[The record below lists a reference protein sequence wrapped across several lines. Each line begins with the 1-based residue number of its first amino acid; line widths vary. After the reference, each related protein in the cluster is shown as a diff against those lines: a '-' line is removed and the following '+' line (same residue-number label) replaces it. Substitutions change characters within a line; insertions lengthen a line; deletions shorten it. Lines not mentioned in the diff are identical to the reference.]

1 MPFED
6 DSPINFD
13 DFNSTADLEVV
24 EETPNVTENFS
35 KIPTDMKQ
43 LGKHKKDDGSMK
55 TTEEVSE
62 IPKEKKQGEVFK
74 VAGFGKKKHVVTE
87 DVSEISAEKKQ
98 NGKFGGGKKITS
110 GWIDKM
116 KLMESF

>member
-1 MPFED
+1 
-6 DSPINFD
+6 
-13 DFNSTADLEVV
+13 
-24 EETPNVTENFS
+24 
-35 KIPTDMKQ
+35 MKQ
-43 LGKHKKDDGSMK
+43 LGKYKKGDGSMK
-55 TTEEVSE
+55 MTEEVSE